1 MTERAFP
8 LRGESTAAFVPASF
22 LAVYI
27 LWGSTYLAIRIGIES
42 LPPLILA
49 AARYLI
55 LGAVLYAIYWLRGQ
69 RPTRAQWRACII
81 SGVLLFCTGNGLVC
95 WAELRVP
102 TGIAA
107 LLIAT
112 VSFWMVLADWLRPG
126 GVRPVQRVV
135 WGLIVGFSGLIV
147 LVGPAHL
154 GGSRR
159 VDPLGAA
166 VLVIAALSW
175 AIGSVY
181 AKHTELPSSLLLTIA
196 MQSLAAGAALTVISV
211 VSGESRGF
219 HLSAVTLPSGLA
231 VLYLMLFG
239 SVVGFSAYLYILRH
253 STATRV
259 GTYAFVNP
267 VVALFLGWLF
277 AGEAITLRTLLAAAI
292 ILTAVVVVIVG
303 SGTWPAGQ
311 EVPLSAGGEA

>member
-196 MQSLAAGAALTVISV
+196 MQSLAAGSALTVISV